1 MSPKGLESP
10 VATSGIVHDVIA
22 RVWHGWTKPEDGDA
36 YEEFL
41 RANLLPTLTGHV
53 PGFRGGY
60 VARRDGDG
68 EVEFLVMTLFDSFG
82 DVRLFAGDDYE
93 VPVIEP
99 EAARLLTRGDER
111 AVHYDVVVAPPAT
124 A

>member
-1 MSPKGLESP
+1 M
-10 VATSGIVHDVIA
+10 ATFGIVHDVIA
-22 RVWHGWTKPEDGDA
+22 RVWHGWTKSEDGDE

-41 RANLLPTLTGHV
+41 RSNVFPEVTAGV

-60 VARRDGDG
+60 VLRRGSHG
-68 EVEFLVMTLFDSFG
+68 EAEFLVMTLFDSLE

-111 AVHYDVVVAPPAT
+111 AAHYHVVISPDPA

>member
-1 MSPKGLESP
+1 MSSN
-10 VATSGIVHDVIA
+10 VATFGIVHDVIV
-22 RVWHGWTKPEDGDA
+22 RVWHGWTKPEDGDE

-41 RANLLPTLTGHV
+41 RTNVFPELTACV

-60 VARRDGDG
+60 VLCRGGDG
-68 EVEFLVMTLFDSFG
+68 ESEFLVMTLFESLE
-82 DVRLFAGDDYE
+82 DVRLFASDDYE

-111 AVHYDVVVAPPAT
+111 AEHYDVVISPRIEAG
-124 A
+124 

>member
-1 MSPKGLESP
+1 MSSK
-10 VATSGIVHDVIA
+10 VATFGIVHDVIV
-22 RVWHGWTKPEDGDA
+22 RVWHGWTKPEDGDE

-60 VARRDGDG
+60 VSRRDSDG
-68 EVEFLVMTLFDSFG
+68 EVEFLVMTLFESLE

-111 AVHYDVVVAPPAT
+111 AAHYDVVISPPT
-124 A
+124 KTG

>member
-1 MSPKGLESP
+1 M
-10 VATSGIVHDVIA
+10 IV

-41 RANLLPTLTGHV
+41 RTNLLPTLTGHV

-60 VARRDGDG
+60 VSRRDSDG
-68 EVEFLVMTLFDSFG
+68 EVEFLVMTLFESLE

-99 EAARLLTRGDER
+99 EAARLLTRGDEC
-111 AVHYDVVVAPPAT
+111 AVHYDVLISPEPA

>member
-1 MSPKGLESP
+1 MSSK
-10 VATSGIVHDVIA
+10 VATFGIVHDVIV
-22 RVWHGWTKPEDGDA
+22 RVWHGWTKPEDGDE

-53 PGFRGGY
+53 TGFRGGY
-60 VARRDGDG
+60 VLRHGGDG
-68 EVEFLVMTLFDSFG
+68 EQEFLVMTQFDSLEA
-82 DVRLFAGDDYE
+82 VRAFAGDDYE

-111 AVHYDVVVAPPAT
+111 AVHYEVVISPPT
-124 A
+124 ETG

>member
-1 MSPKGLESP
+1 MSSK
-10 VATSGIVHDVIA
+10 VATFGIVHDVIV
-22 RVWHGWTKPEDGDA
+22 RVWHGWTKPEDGDE

-41 RANLLPTLTGHV
+41 RTNLLPTLTGHV

-60 VARRDGDG
+60 VLRRSGDR
-68 EVEFLVMTLFDSFG
+68 EEEFLVMTLFESLE

-111 AVHYDVVVAPPAT
+111 AVHYEVVISPDPA